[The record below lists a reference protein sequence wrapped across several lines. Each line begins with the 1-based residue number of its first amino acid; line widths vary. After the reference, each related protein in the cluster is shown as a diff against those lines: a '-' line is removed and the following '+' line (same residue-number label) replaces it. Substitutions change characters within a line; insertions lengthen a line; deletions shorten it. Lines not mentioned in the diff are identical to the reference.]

1 VLSSSQQSYCGEK
14 VFTYICFVTIFR
26 GTINN
31 PNNTMAEVVTTN
43 SEEFKNEIESN
54 EGLVL
59 VDFYADWCGPCK
71 QLGPVLDKVAEKYDG
86 KVKVL
91 KVNVDK
97 NQKLA
102 LEYKVKSIPQ
112 MFVLKGGETVESM
125 VGLQTEN
132 SISSKLN
139 TLLS

>member
-1 VLSSSQQSYCGEK
+1 
-14 VFTYICFVTIFR
+14 
-26 GTINN
+26 
-31 PNNTMAEVVTTN
+31 MAEVVTTN